1 MPCGT
6 PLPVRVDEQAI
17 REFCVE
23 NDVGELA
30 LFGSVLRADFGPES
44 DVDILVRFRPGK
56 RVSLI
61 DLCQMEAA
69 LTPLVGGRA
78 VDLRTV
84 GDLHPAIQQRVL
96 REREVLFD
104 AFAR

>member
-69 LTPLVGGRA
+69 LAPLVGGRA

-84 GDLHPAIQQRVL
+84 GDLHPAIQ
-96 REREVLFD
+96 
-104 AFAR
+104 